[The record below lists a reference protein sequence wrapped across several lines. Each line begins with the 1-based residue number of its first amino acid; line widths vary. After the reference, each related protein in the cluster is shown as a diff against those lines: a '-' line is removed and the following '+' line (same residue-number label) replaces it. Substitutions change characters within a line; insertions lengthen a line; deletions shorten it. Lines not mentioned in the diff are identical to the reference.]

1 MHCAPRLPLV
11 AAGLFGNRVEAEL
24 AKGLLAEEGI
34 PAFVRADD
42 AGGMR
47 PSLQFT
53 AGVAVIVRAEDL
65 PRARAVLEAA
75 HA

>member
-1 MHCAPRLPLV
+1 MRQAPRLPLV
-11 AAGLFGNRVEAEL
+11 AAGSFGSRIDAEL
-24 AKGLLAEEGI
+24 AKALLAEEGI

-53 AGVAVIVRAEDL
+53 AGVALIVRAEDL

>member
-1 MHCAPRLPLV
+1 MRQAPRLLLI
-11 AAGLFGNRVEAEL
+11 AAGSFGSRIDAEL
-24 AKGLLAEEGI
+24 AKALLEEAGI

-42 AGGMR
+42 SGGMR

-65 PRARAVLEAA
+65 ARARAVIGSTPS
-75 HA
+75 